1 MWCSSVESL
10 ESLPEEIYS
19 ILNDKDLQF
28 KYKKGREVYR
38 KEPRFYLKDS
48 SLKCTD
54 SVENSS
60 GMGGCKNVLSNENF
74 KFRTKS

>member
-10 ESLPEEIYS
+10 ESLPDEIYN

-38 KEPRFYLKDS
+38 KEPRFYLKDN

-54 SVENSS
+54 SVENLS

>member
-1 MWCSSVESL
+1 MWRSSVESL

-38 KEPRFYLKDS
+38 KEPRFHLKYS

-54 SVENSS
+54 SVENLS
-60 GMGGCKNVLSNENF
+60 GMMGCKNVLSNENF
-74 KFRTKS
+74 KFCVKS